1 MSKLLTTNEA
11 AERLNIPSGTL
22 RYWRK
27 IGVGP
32 VWLKLEGTIRYD
44 AADIE
49 AYLVQSRRTPSVRAV
64 LDKELARVAL

>member
-1 MSKLLTTNEA
+1 MSRLLTTNEA
-11 AERLNIPSGTL
+11 AELMNIPAGTL

-49 AYLVQSRRTPSVRAV
+49 AYLNQSRRQPSVRAAIDREAV
-64 LDKELARVAL
+64 RVAL